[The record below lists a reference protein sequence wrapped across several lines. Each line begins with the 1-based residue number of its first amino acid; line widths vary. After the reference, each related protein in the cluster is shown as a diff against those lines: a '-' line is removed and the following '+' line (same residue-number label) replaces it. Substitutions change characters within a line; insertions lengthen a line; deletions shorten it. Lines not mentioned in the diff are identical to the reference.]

1 MPDQLNIHLLLVALF
16 APLAGA
22 LVAGLMGSLFGG
34 HMIRRR
40 TSKAVTV
47 TGVAVSFACSLVILA
62 DVMNGARFDGDV
74 YT

>member
-40 TSKAVTV
+40 TSKAVTAK
-47 TGVAVSFACSLVILA
+47 TMTPFS
-62 DVMNGARFDGDV
+62 
-74 YT
+74 